1 MEEINSD
8 RFKEVIK
15 SKAIVQFSATWCGP
29 CKTLTKTIAGA
40 EKHIDTPFF
49 KLDIDS
55 ARDVSSKYNVRSVP
69 TLILFEDGKEKK
81 RKIGNCTLL
90 QIQEFAT

>member
-1 MEEINSD
+1 MEDINSE
-8 RFKEVIK
+8 RFEEVIK

-29 CKTLTKTIAGA
+29 CKTLTKTIQGA
-40 EKHIDTPFF
+40 EAGIETPFF
-49 KLDIDS
+49 KLDIDN
-55 ARDVSSKYNVRSVP
+55 AREVSMKYNVKSVP
-69 TLILFEDGKEKK
+69 TLILFENGKETK